1 VLPLNGRPKR
11 PAYNLA
17 IPAVLFEP
25 VRRTV
30 GTAGE
35 VGLHARRSVD
45 YRKAAGR
52 DIAPAQENR
61 TYFARHIGRGSNLP
75 DRPLS
80 LKNDLLT
87 TASVKLCHPKEQLQI
102 D

>member
-1 VLPLNGRPKR
+1 MTATCNPFSHETAIGEKPRDQVLPLNGRPKR

-17 IPAVLFEP
+17 IPAVLFGP

-52 DIAPAQENR
+52 DIAPAQEIER
-61 TYFARHIGRGSNLP
+61 ILLGTSDE
-75 DRPLS
+75 DRIFR
-80 LKNDLLT
+80 
-87 TASVKLCHPKEQLQI
+87 I
-102 D
+102 DPYL